1 MDEHRRLG
9 DKWCEGDVEVA
20 RSLAVPVG
28 QDKVPSLK
36 CSVTSTPLQGSRQRP
51 LSAPLRGSL
60 HKAPGFAGGYLLFP
74 TTPASSRASRAAA
87 AWGALRFI
95 GQPFGM
101 IHRPVSRD
109 VTSNTSV
116 REALLCRN
124 GNAAYWTRSAGVR
137 FVGLTMAPR
146 QTPPYCPFWGDS

>member
-60 HKAPGFAGGYLLFP
+60 HKAPGFAGGYLPRFLCRQ
-74 TTPASSRASRAAA
+74 SRTAQAEFRARAA
-87 AWGALRFI
+87 
-95 GQPFGM
+95 
-101 IHRPVSRD
+101 HRD
-109 VTSNTSV
+109 F
-116 REALLCRN
+116 AFLLDRI
-124 GNAAYWTRSAGVR
+124 
-137 FVGLTMAPR
+137 
-146 QTPPYCPFWGDS
+146 